1 MKKAITV
8 MSFIL
13 IGIYAKAEYC
23 VLRYQQPPEPKV
35 ITKTKVVEKVVEKP
49 VFVPVYKVEVVEKKV
64 RKNNRISLLF
74 GVAPSKL
81 EETSSEVT
89 MELGSVFGLQYQRMV
104 QDDLSVGLQLQ
115 NNKTVLG
122 TVGIDF

>member
-13 IGIYAKAEYC
+13 IGIYAKAECC
-23 VLRYQQPPEPKV
+23 VLQCQQPPEPKV